1 MRPDNPLELDPAR
14 MRELGHQVV
23 DLLVDRIASLDSQ
36 PAWRGAGR
44 AELEARLR
52 TGPPTEAEPFE
63 SLLRVLREDVLEH
76 AARVDHPRFLGFVPG
91 SPTWPGVLADFI
103 ASAHN
108 VFAGSWLGGS
118 GPAQIELVVLDWFKE
133 WLGLPANATGLF
145 TSGGSAATLMA
156 LAAARQLRTGAHDP
170 RLVLYLSS
178 ECHSSVERAAR
189 ILGFAPER
197 VRKLE
202 AGDDYTLDPPVLTA
216 AIDADRAAGLTP
228 FLAVVN
234 AGSTSTG
241 AVDPLPALAD
251 VCTAN
256 DVWLHVDAAYGGFA
270 VLTERGRR
278 RLAGIE
284 RADSLTLDPHKWL
297 YQPFEAGCLL
307 LRRPGALEDAFR
319 IQPEYLQDAAIAS
332 GPDATRPVNFMDR
345 GLQLTR
351 SPRALKVWL
360 SLRFVGIEP
369 FREAIARSIAL
380 ALDAESRIRASS
392 ALELLTPASLGIVCF
407 RRMTDGGGRRVTDA
421 ADLERLNASLVRQ
434 LAESG
439 LGLISSTRTRG
450 GTYALRF
457 CIMGHRTGPD
467 DVASLLDWL
476 ESTTPD

>member
-1 MRPDNPLELDPAR
+1 MRPDDPLELDPAL
-14 MRELGHQVV
+14 MRELGHRVV
-23 DLLVDRIASLDSQ
+23 DLLVDRVASLDSQ

-52 TGPPTEAEPFE
+52 TPAPLDGEPFDA
-63 SLLRVLREDVLEH
+63 LLRVLQEDVLES

-103 ASAHN
+103 ASAYN

-133 WLGLPANATGLF
+133 WLGMPADATGLF

-156 LAAARQLRTGAHDP
+156 LAAARQLRAGAHDP
-170 RLVLYLSS
+170 RLVIYLSS

-189 ILGFAPER
+189 ILGFAAER
-197 VRKLE
+197 VRKLA
-202 AGDDYTLDPPVLTA
+202 AGDDYTLHPRVLA
-216 AIDADRAAGLTP
+216 DAIRADATAGLTP

-241 AVDPLPALAD
+241 AVDPLPAIAE
-251 VCTAN
+251 VCAAR

-284 RADSLTLDPHKWL
+284 RADSVTLDPHKWL
-297 YQPFEAGCLL
+297 YQPFETGCLL
-307 LRRPGALEDAFR
+307 VRRPGALEAAFR
-319 IQPEYLQDAAIAS
+319 VQPEYLQDAAI
-332 GPDATRPVNFMDR
+332 GDAPAATQPVNFMDR

-360 SLRFVGIEP
+360 SLRFFGIEP
-369 FREAIARSIAL
+369 FREAIDRSIAL
-380 ALDAESRIRASS
+380 ARDAESRIRASS
-392 ALELLTPASLGIVCF
+392 AFEVLAPASLGIVCF
-407 RRMTDGGGRRVTDA
+407 RRVTDGSGRHITDEA
-421 ADLERLNASLVRQ
+421 QLERMNAGLVKS

-439 LGLISSTRTRG
+439 LGLISSTRTH

-457 CIMGHRTGPD
+457 CIMGHRTGAE
-467 DVASLLDWL
+467 DVARILDWL
-476 ESTTPD
+476 ETATPE